1 MKCWKAV
8 CRHNDGG
15 RRPRHLIDCSLQLS
29 TFLPL
34 TASTFFHLYST
45 EHHFSAISD
54 IRTHSFIFS
63 FPLPSSSS
71 VMQSKCRHAFAQR
84 NFSQRLP
91 HLHFC
96 WTHFQSGSFK
106 LRQQLFL
113 SLFTNMSG
121 HFLFFT
127 HPNTTV
133 SQLGPTMHPGAKTN
147 ASWFGLVCS
156 KDWSSNRHFLML
168 KRVLRPVRMLC
179 STYVLSKRWFDKF
192 AQIEGSLISMLLG
205 GI

>member
-1 MKCWKAV
+1 MLEGCMQ
-8 CRHNDGG
+8 HNDGG

-91 HLHFC
+91 HLHF
-96 WTHFQSGSFK
+96 FGPVFNLDLSSSDSSSFC
-106 LRQQLFL
+106 
-113 SLFTNMSG
+113 
-121 HFLFFT
+121 HC
-127 HPNTTV
+127 
-133 SQLGPTMHPGAKTN
+133 SQICLATF
-147 ASWFGLVCS
+147 SF
-156 KDWSSNRHFLML
+156 
-168 KRVLRPVRMLC
+168 
-179 STYVLSKRWFDKF
+179 
-192 AQIEGSLISMLLG
+192 SLIQTPLCHN
-205 GI
+205 

>member
-1 MKCWKAV
+1 MQ
-8 CRHNDGG
+8 HNDGG

-91 HLHFC
+91 HLHFLDPSSI
-96 WTHFQSGSFK
+96 WIFQAPTAA
-106 LRQQLFL
+106 LFVTVHKYVWPL
-113 SLFTNMSG
+113 SLFHSSKHHCVTIRTN
-121 HFLFFT
+121 
-127 HPNTTV
+127 
-133 SQLGPTMHPGAKTN
+133 N
-147 ASWFGLVCS
+147 APRCKNQCIMVWFG
-156 KDWSSNRHFLML
+156 M
-168 KRVLRPVRMLC
+168 
-179 STYVLSKRWFDKF
+179 
-192 AQIEGSLISMLLG
+192 Q
-205 GI
+205 

>member
-1 MKCWKAV
+1 MEGCMQ
-8 CRHNDGG
+8 HNDGG

-71 VMQSKCRHAFAQR
+71 VMQSKCRHVPAQP
-84 NFSQRLP
+84 NFLQRLP
-91 HLHFC
+91 HLLFC
-96 WTHFQSGSFK
+96 WTRLQSGSFK

-113 SLFTNMSG
+113 SLFTNMSA
-121 HFLFFT
+121 HFGYF
-127 HPNTTV
+127 HS
-133 SQLGPTMHPGAKTN
+133 SQHHYCVTFSTN
-147 ASWFGLVCS
+147 APWCKNPS
-156 KDWSSNRHFLML
+156 KKIFPITITAIIMI
-168 KRVLRPVRMLC
+168 
-179 STYVLSKRWFDKF
+179 T
-192 AQIEGSLISMLLG
+192 
-205 GI
+205 